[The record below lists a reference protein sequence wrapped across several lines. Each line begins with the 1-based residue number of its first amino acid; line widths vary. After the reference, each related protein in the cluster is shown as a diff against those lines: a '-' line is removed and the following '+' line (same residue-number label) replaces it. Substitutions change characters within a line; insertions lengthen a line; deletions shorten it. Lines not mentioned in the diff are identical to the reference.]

1 MPTAVERIY
10 KTRNWIKDFL
20 RKIFFYGGFKSTSNK
35 YVKYV
40 QVCTFRR
47 IDLIELLLHLLVVII
62 HYSENRFNLFGNTE
76 SDGFGLKNHALIW
89 QKES

>member
-1 MPTAVERIY
+1 
-10 KTRNWIKDFL
+10 
-20 RKIFFYGGFKSTSNK
+20 
-35 YVKYV
+35 
-40 QVCTFRR
+40 
-47 IDLIELLLHLLVVII
+47 LLVVII